1 MMKPNE
7 RLTRQ
12 WKTVLQE
19 IVIKYIA

>member
-1 MMKPNE
+1 MKPNE